1 MKKYDLVIGNPPYN
15 QGLWFKFLEKSA
27 EMSDIVV
34 SVNPDPLDR
43 VRFIEKVSDS
53 SALSRKF
60 KDYCVKNGLQ
70 HRILA
75 THHFPSIIGG
85 KISAFVFDQNKEYNP
100 EVLDGDPL
108 VDILDRVILDQFV
121 AEVHQGR
128 TRHEPGNGT
137 LCVANCVRDGLNVE
151 NTADPDR
158 EKFKGD
164 YFIINRFFA
173 FTDNSP
179 VYIVDM
185 TDKALSGNCI
195 AYRTAKDETLEG
207 FKSVYL
213 SRLYRAAIK
222 FLKGGYNNVDPMHL
236 KMLPRLDLSRVWTDA
251 EVYQHYGLT
260 QTKIEIVE
268 DYVG

>member
-1 MKKYDLVIGNPPYN
+1 MKYDLVIMNPPYN
-15 QGLWFKFLEKSA
+15 QGMWFKFLEKAA
-27 EMSDIVV
+27 ELSDIVA

-43 VRFIEKVSDS
+43 VRFIEKVSDNK
-53 SALSRKF
+53 ALSQKF
-60 KDYCVKNGLQ
+60 KDYCVNNGLQ
-70 HRILA
+70 HRIPA
-75 THHFPSIIGG
+75 THHFPSIISG

-108 VDILDRVILDQFV
+108 VDILSKVILDQFV

-128 TRHEPGNGT
+128 TRHEPGGGT
-137 LCVANCVRDGLNVE
+137 LCVANCVRDGLTVE
-151 NTADPDR
+151 NTAEPDR

-164 YFIINRFFA
+164 YFIVNRFFGFNA
-173 FTDNSP
+173 SSP
-179 VYIVDM
+179 VYRINM

-195 AYRTAKDETLEG
+195 AYRTAKGETVDG

-213 SRLYRAAIK
+213 STLYRAAIK

-251 EVYQHYGLT
+251 EVSQHFKLT
-260 QTKIEIVE
+260 QSEIEVIE